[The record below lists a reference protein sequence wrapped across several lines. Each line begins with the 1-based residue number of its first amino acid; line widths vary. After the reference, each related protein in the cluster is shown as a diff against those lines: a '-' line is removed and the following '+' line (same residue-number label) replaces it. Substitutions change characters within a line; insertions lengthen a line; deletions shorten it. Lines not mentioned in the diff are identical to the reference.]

1 MENVLV
7 IGGNRYFGR
16 QLVTRLRD
24 SGVRVSVLNR
34 GSAPPPPGV
43 TRLVADRADETA
55 LTTALA
61 GRDFDAVVDQ
71 VCYTPRQ
78 AALAV
83 RAFAG
88 RTGRYLMTSTIEVYD
103 TGGAPACERVAGE
116 TAAGETAAIETAVG
130 EGTAGEPRPTGRPLA
145 ESAVDPSRWPVRLEL
160 PWEDAAFT
168 EVSYGEGKRQ
178 AEAVF
183 TRAAA
188 FPFTS
193 VRLGHVLGAADFT
206 GRLAHYAERIAA
218 GQPVLVHPENRPS
231 SYTHEAEAA
240 AFLAWAAGEEFT
252 GPVNL
257 ASHGE
262 LTATDLCELIA
273 AGRPYR
279 TAAPE
284 PGQQASPFSF
294 DRYYGMDN
302 SRAQQLGHPLT
313 HTLDWLPGL
322 IAASRGQELP
332 A

>member
-34 GSAPPPPGV
+34 GSTPPPPGV
-43 TRLVADRADETA
+43 TPLIADRTDGTA
-55 LTTALA
+55 LAGALA
-61 GRDFDAVVDQ
+61 GRDFDAVIDQ
-71 VCYTPRQ
+71 VCYTPAQ
-78 AALAV
+78 AELAV

-103 TGGAPACERVAGE
+103 TGVAHPAD
-116 TAAGETAAIETAVG
+116 
-130 EGTAGEPRPTGRPLA
+130 RPLA
-145 ESAVDPSRWPVRLEL
+145 EAAVDPSGWPVRLEL
-160 PWEDAAFT
+160 PRAET
-168 EVSYGEGKRQ
+168 EFVETSYGEGKRQ

-183 TRAAA
+183 TRDAP
-188 FPFTS
+188 FPFVS
-193 VRLGHVLGAADFT
+193 VRLGHVLGATDFT
-206 GRLAHYAERIAA
+206 GRLAHYAERIGA
-218 GQPVLVHPENRPS
+218 GLPVLVHPENLPS
-231 SYTHEAEAA
+231 SYTHETEAA
-240 AFLAWAAGEEFT
+240 AFLAWAAGERFT

-262 LTATDLCELIA
+262 LTATDLCDLIA

-279 TAAPE
+279 TAAPG

-302 SRAQQLGHPLT
+302 SRAEQLGHPLS
-313 HTLDWLPGL
+313 HTRDWLPGL
-322 IAASRGQELP
+322 VAATLRGQELP

>member
-34 GSAPPPPGV
+34 GSTPPPPGV
-43 TRLVADRADETA
+43 TRLVADRTDEAA
-55 LTTALA
+55 LTSALA
-61 GRDFDAVVDQ
+61 GQDFDTVIDQ
-71 VCYTPRQ
+71 VCYTPQQ
-78 AALAV
+78 AELAV

-103 TGGAPACERVAGE
+103 TG
-116 TAAGETAAIETAVG
+116 
-130 EGTAGEPRPTGRPLA
+130 EPRPADRPLA
-145 ESAVDPSRWPVRLEL
+145 ESAVDPAEWPIRLEL
-160 PWEDAAFT
+160 PWT
-168 EVSYGEGKRQ
+168 EAEFVESSYGEGKRQ

-183 TRAAA
+183 TCGAP
-188 FPFTS
+188 FPFVT
-193 VRLGHVLGAADFT
+193 VRLGHVLGTADFT
-206 GRLAHYAERIAA
+206 GRLAHYTERIEA
-218 GQPVLVHPENRPS
+218 GLPVLVHSENLPS
-231 SYTHEAEAA
+231 SYTHEDEAA
-240 AFLAWAAGEEFT
+240 AFLAWAAGERFT

-257 ASHGE
+257 ASDGE
-262 LTATDLCELIA
+262 LTATDLCDLLA

-302 SRAQQLGHPLT
+302 SRARRLGHPLS
-313 HTLDWLPGL
+313 HTRDWLPGL
-322 IAASRGQELP
+322 IAATRGQELP

>member
-34 GSAPPPPGV
+34 GSTPPPPGV

-55 LTTALA
+55 LTAALA
-61 GRDFDAVVDQ
+61 GRDFDAVIDQ

-78 AALAV
+78 AELAV

-103 TGGAPACERVAGE
+103 TGEPHPA
-116 TAAGETAAIETAVG
+116 
-130 EGTAGEPRPTGRPLA
+130 GRPLA
-145 ESAVDPSRWPVRLEL
+145 ESAVDPAGWPVRLEL
-160 PWEDAAFT
+160 PWTAPEFIDA
-168 EVSYGEGKRQ
+168 SYGEGKRQ

-183 TRAAA
+183 TRDAP
-188 FPFTS
+188 FPFVS

-206 GRLAHYAERIAA
+206 GRLAHYAERIDA
-218 GQPVLVHPENRPS
+218 GLPVLVHPENQPS

-240 AFLAWAAGEEFT
+240 AFLAWAAGEPFT

-262 LTATDLCELIA
+262 LTATGLCDLLA

-302 SRAQQLGHPLT
+302 SRAQQLGHPLS
-313 HTLDWLPGL
+313 HTRDWLPGL
-322 IAASRGQELP
+322 IAATRGQELP
-332 A
+332 V